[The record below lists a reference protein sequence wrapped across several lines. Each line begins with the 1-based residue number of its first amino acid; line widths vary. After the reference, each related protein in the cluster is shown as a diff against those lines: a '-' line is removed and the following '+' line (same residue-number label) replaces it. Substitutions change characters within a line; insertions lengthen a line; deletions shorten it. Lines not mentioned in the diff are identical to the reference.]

1 VALTITTAETEE
13 PRLGH
18 NNPPPDQIIDLDDA
32 TKAAQEKAAEHAA
45 RVAELLAGFERWKA
59 LGPIAD
65 DVRQGR
71 SGDFAV
77 LLGKDIKLIE
87 ADRTAVK
94 EPVLALS
101 RAVDAAFKAHTDPLL
116 AAKQDIESAQTV
128 YAKAKAAEA
137 LKAAQAE
144 RERLQREAAAQ
155 RQRDIEAAELAAAEA
170 ELNGEEAP
178 AIVVAPVA
186 QIALPT
192 VAEVTRTNGDYSL
205 SSLKGTWKV
214 RVVNAAEIPAAYM
227 TPNLVLVEA
236 AMKSSRVKS
245 GPPTAV
251 IPGVEFY
258 LEEKIGNR

>member
-1 VALTITTAETEE
+1 LSQAAPI
-13 PRLGH
+13 GH
-18 NNPPPDQIIDLDDA
+18 NSHSLGPIIDLDAA
-32 TKAAQEKAAEHAA
+32 TTATQEKAAEFQSRAT
-45 RVAELLAGFERWKA
+45 ELLAGFDRWKA

-65 DVRQGR
+65 DTRQGK

-77 LLGKDIKLIE
+77 QLGKQVKLIE
-87 ADRTAVK
+87 DARTDVK
-94 EPVLALS
+94 APIIALG

-144 RERLQREAAAQ
+144 RERLQREADAQ

-170 ELNGEEAP
+170 EMNGEEAP

-227 TPNLVLVEA
+227 TPNLVLIEA